1 MKSRRTPLKTGFFLT
16 TAVLVSTGLFVWV
29 SVLPAAPSRWLTGTA
44 LHGRLDRPASISWKD
59 VPLRESLESLSKTQ
73 GVAVLIDRRVDPGG
87 KLTIA
92 LDDVPLAEIIG
103 EIAQSRGLGACR
115 LGPVVYFGPPRAAA
129 RIRTLAELRRQEAG
143 RLATPMRRKLL
154 KLAPMKWDDFATP
167 RKLLGQLAASGGIE
181 ISALEQ
187 IPHDL
192 WAAANLPPLSLVDR
206 LTLVVGQFDLT
217 FRISPDG
224 KSVTLVKVPDDV
236 ALVRSYPGGQQP
248 QGAAKRWAALLP
260 DSQIKVVGDKIFVR
274 GLLEDHE
281 RIASPHRPQ
290 PRRVPRS
297 GGKADSQK
305 RFTVREA
312 RGQLGKMLANLA
324 GWLKLELRIDHRA
337 LEQAG
342 ISLQQPVSFSVKD
355 ATMDE
360 LLRAALEPAG
370 LTFHLQGN
378 VLEVVPAE

>member
-1 MKSRRTPLKTGFFLT
+1 M
-16 TAVLVSTGLFVWV
+16 
-29 SVLPAAPSRWLTGTA
+29 
-44 LHGRLDRPASISWKD
+44 
-59 VPLRESLESLSKTQ
+59 
-73 GVAVLIDRRVDPGG
+73 
-87 KLTIA
+87 
-92 LDDVPLAEIIG
+92 
-103 EIAQSRGLGACR
+103 
-115 LGPVVYFGPPRAAA
+115 
-129 RIRTLAELRRQEAG
+129 
-143 RLATPMRRKLL
+143 
-154 KLAPMKWDDFATP
+154 
-167 RKLLGQLAASGGIE
+167 
-181 ISALEQ
+181 
-187 IPHDL
+187 
-192 WAAANLPPLSLVDR
+192 
-206 LTLVVGQFDLT
+206 
-217 FRISPDG
+217 
-224 KSVTLVKVPDDV
+224 
-236 ALVRSYPGGQQP
+236 
-248 QGAAKRWAALLP
+248 LP